1 MYNELKDIFQF
12 LVSVRKL
19 KTYLT
24 IDIEFPANW
33 KIPKKYVIEDK
44 IVENEKLND
53 NFRFF
58 SFVTEF
64 NEVEMNQTVSNIKKI
79 ISYNKEIE
87 MKEKLLK
94 QKIDELKRIFEKEN
108 LDNLQSLKFDILEE
122 KLDDGEE
129 IVDTRGTN
137 GGLVEQWN
145 WKR

>member
-44 IVENEKLND
+44 IVENEKLNE
-53 NFRFF
+53 NYRFF

-137 GGLVEQWN
+137 GGLVEQ
-145 WKR
+145 

>member
-24 IDIEFPANW
+24 IDIEFPSNW

-44 IVENEKLND
+44 IVENDKLNE

-64 NEVEMNQTVSNIKKI
+64 NEEQMNKTVDNIKKI

-94 QKIDELKRIFEKEN
+94 QKIDELKKIFEKEN

-137 GGLVEQWN
+137 GGLVE
-145 WKR
+145 

>member
-44 IVENEKLND
+44 IVENEKLNE
-53 NFRFF
+53 NYRFF

-137 GGLVEQWN
+137 GGLVE
-145 WKR
+145 

>member
-44 IVENEKLND
+44 IVENEKLNE
-53 NFRFF
+53 NYRFF
-58 SFVTEF
+58 SFVSEF

-79 ISYNKEIE
+79 VSYNKEIE

-137 GGLVEQWN
+137 GGLVEQ
-145 WKR
+145 

>member
-24 IDIEFPANW
+24 IDIEFPSNW

-44 IVENEKLND
+44 IVENEKLNE
-53 NFRFF
+53 NYRFF

-64 NEVEMNQTVSNIKKI
+64 NEMEMNQTVSNIKKI

-137 GGLVEQWN
+137 GGLVEQ
-145 WKR
+145 

>member
-24 IDIEFPANW
+24 IDIEFPSNW

-44 IVENEKLND
+44 IVENEKLNE
-53 NFRFF
+53 NYRFF

-137 GGLVEQWN
+137 GGLVEQ
-145 WKR
+145 

>member
-44 IVENEKLND
+44 IVENEKLNE
-53 NFRFF
+53 NYRFF

-108 LDNLQSLKFDILEE
+108 LDNLRSLKFDILEE

-137 GGLVEQWN
+137 GGLVEQ
-145 WKR
+145 

>member
-108 LDNLQSLKFDILEE
+108 LDNLRSLKFDILEE

-137 GGLVEQWN
+137 GGLVEQ
-145 WKR
+145 

>member
-44 IVENEKLND
+44 IVENEKLNE
-53 NFRFF
+53 NYRFF

-64 NEVEMNQTVSNIKKI
+64 NELEMNQTVSNIKKI

-87 MKEKLLK
+87 LKEKLLK

-137 GGLVEQWN
+137 GGLVE
-145 WKR
+145 

>member
-137 GGLVEQWN
+137 GGLVEQ
-145 WKR
+145 

>member
-1 MYNELKDIFQF
+1 MYNELKEIFQF

-24 IDIEFPANW
+24 IDIEFPSNW

-44 IVENEKLND
+44 IVENEKLNE

-64 NEVEMNQTVSNIKKI
+64 NENEMNQTVNNIKKI

-94 QKIDELKRIFEKEN
+94 QKIDELKKIFEKEN

-137 GGLVEQWN
+137 GGLVE
-145 WKR
+145 

>member
-137 GGLVEQWN
+137 GGLVE
-145 WKR
+145 

>member
-87 MKEKLLK
+87 LKEKLLK

-137 GGLVEQWN
+137 GGLVEQ
-145 WKR
+145 

>member
-44 IVENEKLND
+44 IVENEKLNE
-53 NFRFF
+53 NYRFF

-79 ISYNKEIE
+79 VSYNKEIE

-129 IVDTRGTN
+129 IVDTRGTT
-137 GGLVEQWN
+137 GGLVEQ
-145 WKR
+145 

>member
-44 IVENEKLND
+44 IVENEKLNE
-53 NFRFF
+53 NYRFF

-79 ISYNKEIE
+79 VSYNKEIE

-137 GGLVEQWN
+137 GGLVEQ
-145 WKR
+145 

>member
-44 IVENEKLND
+44 IVENEKLNE
-53 NFRFF
+53 NYRFF

-79 ISYNKEIE
+79 VSYNKEIE

-108 LDNLQSLKFDILEE
+108 LDNLQSLKFDISEE

-137 GGLVEQWN
+137 GGLVEQ
-145 WKR
+145 

>member
-44 IVENEKLND
+44 IVENEKLNE
-53 NFRFF
+53 NYRFF

-94 QKIDELKRIFEKEN
+94 QKIDELKKIFEKEN

-137 GGLVEQWN
+137 GGMVEQ
-145 WKR
+145 